1 MHRII
6 LAVVTGVLLGT
17 TFPAAQ
23 TASVSAA
30 RALPGTRPNVLGVIQ
45 GNALNSTNGPL
56 ADAILRLRDA
66 RNGRIVD
73 SQVSDRDGL
82 FIFKGVEPGSY
93 IVEIVSRDQKTLAA
107 SEMLNVNGGE
117 RLSALVRLP
126 MQHIP
131 VAAAV
136 AAGIIGLSGPAIAA
150 VTTAAGAAQILAVA
164 ATTSVTP

>member
-6 LAVVTGVLLGT
+6 LAVVIGVMLGT

-23 TASVSAA
+23 TASVSRA

-73 SQVSDRDGL
+73 SQISDRDGL
-82 FIFKGVEPGSY
+82 FTFNGVEPGSY

-117 RLSALVRLP
+117 RVSALVRLP
-126 MQHIP
+126 LHIP
-131 VAAAV
+131 AAAAV
-136 AAGIIGLSGPAIAA
+136 AAGMMGQSTPAIVALAA
-150 VTTAAGAAQILAVA
+150 AAGAAQILAVA